1 VKSRRRPEL
10 LVVVPLE
17 GVPSLFVYSETYE
30 DEARLRIWLRVS
42 RTPEVLAWIVL
53 QLLDELDETE
63 RAA

>member
-1 VKSRRRPEL
+1 MRTKRACES
-10 LVVVPLE
+10 
-17 GVPSLFVYSETYE
+17 G
-30 DEARLRIWLRVS
+30 LRVS